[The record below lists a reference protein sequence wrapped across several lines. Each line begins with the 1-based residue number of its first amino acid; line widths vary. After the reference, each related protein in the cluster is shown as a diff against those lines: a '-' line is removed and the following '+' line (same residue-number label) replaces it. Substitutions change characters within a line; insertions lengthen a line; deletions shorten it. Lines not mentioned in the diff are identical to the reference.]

1 MEDDVKV
8 GDWVRH
14 TEFGDGLVLETRG
27 KGESA
32 TVVVSFPDNT
42 RRRLMLKFAR
52 LTRLD
57 AAEGHAAKLAMPQE
71 VPPKKG
77 RARAGVKK
85 ERGA

>member
-1 MEDDVKV
+1 MSEPQVQV

-32 TVVVSFPDNT
+32 SVLVSFPDNT

-57 AAEGHAAKLAMPQE
+57 PKEGHAAKLPLMAE
-71 VPPKKG
+71 GTPKKG
-77 RARAGVKK
+77 KPRAKK
-85 ERGA
+85 GSGG